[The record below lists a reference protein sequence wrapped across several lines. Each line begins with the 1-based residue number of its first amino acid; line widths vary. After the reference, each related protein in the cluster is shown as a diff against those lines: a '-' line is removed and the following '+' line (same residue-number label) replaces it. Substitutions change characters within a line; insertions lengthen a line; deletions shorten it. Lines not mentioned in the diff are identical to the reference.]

1 MLSQPVSNLSAP
13 QFYQT
18 EGQGMPNG
26 FYRQQQPQPIPVK
39 SPPQSF

>member
-13 QFYQT
+13 QLYQPH
-18 EGQGMPNG
+18 GQGVPNG
-26 FYRQQQPQPIPVK
+26 LYRQQQQQPIPVK